1 MSDTK
6 NEVEKLEEVNAAV
19 KDAAPGEATHLKND
33 AVDMGKAVVSPTDK
47 NPDAASKAKQNTSD
61 PAKKSAK
68 DGSLEKDQKPS
79 AMKEE
84 EVEATEDVML
94 SKFQLLVDTT
104 LPVCLH
110 EVDKSK
116 K

>member
-1 MSDTK
+1 MSDTTK
-6 NEVEKLEEVNAAV
+6 DVENVEEANVVTANAAP
-19 KDAAPGEATHLKND
+19 AETTHLKND

-79 AMKEE
+79 SMK
-84 EVEATEDVML
+84 
-94 SKFQLLVDTT
+94 
-104 LPVCLH
+104 
-110 EVDKSK
+110 
-116 K
+116 